1 MFMFMFI
8 NNDCE
13 KKVVQVS
20 IAIEPGIRASSYSPL
35 TSIQTAFSDHVKA
48 WILNCEY
55 ICILIHN
62 LHM

>member
-1 MFMFMFI
+1 MFMFI

-13 KKVVQVS
+13 KKVVQVG

-48 WILNCEY
+48 
-55 ICILIHN
+55 
-62 LHM
+62 

>member
-1 MFMFMFI
+1 MFMFI
-8 NNDCE
+8 NNE

-48 WILNCEY
+48 
-55 ICILIHN
+55 
-62 LHM
+62 